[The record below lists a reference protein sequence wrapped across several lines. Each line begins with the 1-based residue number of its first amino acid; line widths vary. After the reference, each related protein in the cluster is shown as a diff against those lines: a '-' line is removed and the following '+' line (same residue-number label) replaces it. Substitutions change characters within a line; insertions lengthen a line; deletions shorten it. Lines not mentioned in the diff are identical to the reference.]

1 MLSVNPKTEF
11 VPSLFFSVPYFFTSA
26 SCLGQ
31 ALAEAEGA
39 GGGCLS
45 VCLLGADRTIFSEFR
60 GIWQQK
66 QLFCLRSQGILGS
79 MLECIMGVLS
89 TSRAVSPRKKALHLI
104 QNTMKLHLP
113 TGLFKAVMATFA
125 LVAHY
130 TQAETVT
137 AWSTPEFGGPV
148 FTWVGGSENW
158 NDAANWKNANEEAAS
173 VGRVDNKGPV
183 MIFGDGV
190 TANLNNLGHGTDTS
204 DAGGIIVGTGSEVTC
219 GLGRWSGNVWVG
231 EDSTLTTRF
240 SQEQKNSTSTDKQ
253 TTHATFYVDGTLIL
267 DQEVANFTDLGGTRQ
282 FHIGK
287 KGFIDFSKVTT
298 LNVSGTLNLE
308 VVVDP
313 STEFTPIEGVKNRV
327 VSDQADVTRSIIS
340 SGLNLKDKFASV
352 RLLAV
357 TDTPDSYELQAADSF
372 TVNYASDGVS
382 VTYKGKGYA
391 YMDLQRGG
399 NFTWTHLG
407 DGWTVVGGDG
417 TDTTFMNG
425 DSVTLT
431 SAGTATVSGAVSV
444 ASFTLGEGVSYTLDI
459 QDGASFTVD
468 SGNAFESWLNE
479 NLTITGT
486 DGKFAFTMAD
496 NWEAAGDCRIIL
508 AEGSNVGAVSVAGA
522 FAYNLNNEA
531 SSSNLRGADLYL
543 EDGSKLVIRN
553 GVAGGA
559 SVDAGIGDI
568 HVNGAAQL
576 YVYGS
581 ANATITDKV
590 VGASLDKRDGGSVT
604 FAGGVEV
611 DVLDVSQGTVNI
623 TSDSTIQKL
632 WSGATLNLNSGVINA
647 GQLRTREEGNSTVN
661 INSGATLNV
670 TGNTNDHSTSAS
682 ILLAHW
688 PGTGILNL
696 NGGNFNSPEAM
707 MKLSWSG
714 KGIFNALRGEA
725 NIYGI
730 NAWAQSGFNG
740 EFNLGSA
747 ADGSARVN
755 IGGGHLVNMQG
766 GAVINLGGGTLGAT
780 ADWAIRYNANVT
792 GSPASY
798 INLISAQQGTTVD
811 TLDAADE
818 TTARTI
824 TFENGLAGSGKL
836 VKVGAGTL
844 VLNGAA
850 QAYAAAVP
858 GEGAGTPEVPGFTG
872 TVVLQEGA
880 LTVKDAGV
888 IGGGKLLIG
897 RGLTASVAQVTTGE
911 GEEATQ
917 TAGTYSLTQGTLG
930 VQGGTGVATLE
941 GNLTLGGG
949 TLSFD
954 SLGTSE
960 AALHV
965 TGAVTLA
972 DSASVVVEWSGIG
985 MSEELSTQ
993 YKVLSG
999 TGLTAGATEAFEL
1012 AGTLTDMYK
1021 GNFVVAADGTLTL
1034 TLSERTDML
1043 CWNSGD
1049 WNTSAE
1055 SWTREG
1061 NAAVYADGQPVFF
1074 TNEATGKTVNIAE
1087 GVTVNP
1093 SRMVVT
1099 GTDFTISGAGSI
1111 AGTGSLRVAE
1121 GASITIETANTYS
1134 GGTEIEKGAVVTIRN
1149 SSALGRAEGVAET
1162 KELGSI
1168 SGTGTLVVDAT
1179 NAVVAIRGNG
1189 AELFTGT
1196 LHVKSGYLYAGE
1208 VNNNGSGADA
1218 SFRASRINVENGA
1231 EFSAHFGVGTLGA
1244 GLNSAKVISADVGL
1258 ASGST
1263 LRTVDGCVEFSGKV
1277 QFNVADLAAETPS
1290 YNAEGVTRLNTYW
1303 DKFINLSGLVEG
1315 SGEVRFS
1322 SSSGGSYL
1330 AISGNEN
1337 TFDGIYSV
1345 NTSNTGIVLCADNAA
1360 NAAGIRIDTGANFL
1374 RVQTAAAAISSLNGT
1389 SADALV
1395 YGSLGSSATL
1405 AISSGTYAGKIQDTA
1420 NGLDAGVSLGIIKQ
1434 GEGTLT
1440 LSGAMQYSGTT
1451 EVKSGLLAFTGTE
1464 PLTLGRIVMN
1474 AAAQLTTE
1482 SALTLGAG
1490 ASLAFDMSAPAADT
1504 SYISVNAGTL
1514 ALTDA
1519 SCNINLTNIDS
1530 LKSGQYV
1537 LASWIEGNS
1546 ALSADKFKILGTE
1559 ESSLECTLEI
1569 VDNRLLLNVVDISTT
1584 WDPTLDTWAV
1594 GSQFGISETATF
1606 DNGEA
1611 ATFAVI
1617 DTLEEVNIQGSLQVG
1632 PMVVMAGDTGSYKF
1646 TKADDASGLSSIS
1659 SLNVQSGVAE
1669 FEVGDLSIAGALT
1682 NASQMTTDG
1691 SVAAATVNN
1700 SGTLDIAGTLSGD
1713 VTNTGYLKAATI
1725 EGSSF
1730 TSTGG
1735 SLELSGADALNS
1747 TVATITNTELK
1758 GSWTAEGSG
1767 ITIGKGTVVS
1777 GSVGL
1782 SGVSINSAIG
1792 VKGSA
1797 SLDLSG
1803 NLLLSGFETENF
1815 YGYADDTKDG
1825 FATTSTLY
1833 KEVVVKDS
1841 GFSGSII
1848 STNAQINGEDAV
1860 LNDDGSMTV
1869 HGEMGTQYWVTTND
1883 VTYGGTP
1890 ATDTTGAT
1898 GFILN
1903 GADLNLVES
1912 LDSAMVDGIV
1922 VNASGS
1928 TLNIGADA
1936 VIAGSQISGTS
1947 AEKELTLA
1955 GSGKL
1960 LNGGA
1965 TSLADGLKL
1974 SEGWKGTVVLD
1985 GVEVS
1990 TAVDI
1995 SPLSTSDSV
2004 ISLGDASLAAGGSLS
2019 ASNSTLALEGVLSV
2033 QDLGASTMISAG
2045 KVEVGSGFDVVLA
2058 EGILSKE
2065 IDGTWTIVS
2074 SESAVANRVAPS
2086 EISGKSG
2093 KDNLYTYEY
2102 KWDDE
2107 GKTLSLVG
2115 SLAAETGFKDGATD
2129 VALVGGGVAENTLSS
2144 ETTVG
2149 NLIVSNHTDG
2159 SQVEYTISGASL
2171 KVSGDLTVGT
2181 TDGTDVSLTVDNS
2194 ITVKGNATVNNN
2206 GTLTME
2212 GGSTLVVEKDL
2223 TADRLTIASLTEK
2236 QSTMITANKIT
2247 ATTAGEDV
2255 IIHLMDD
2262 VVSKLTDADLT
2273 EATYK
2278 LLSVGQGIVLDAA
2291 NMVESGLSLSQ
2302 ENLEAFA
2309 KASKDVSLGV
2319 VPEATTFALRGAG
2332 TPVISLIVRGLTLE
2346 EQTWD
2351 TSETGTDRLAL
2362 GTLSDGV
2369 MKLESND
2376 ILDSVRKVVVT
2387 KDTTLDLSSDDD
2399 DPVNI
2404 NGLSGDKTLTVSGND
2419 DKVNITTDVK
2429 QDNGTIADDGKYD
2442 GALKLYKVAAKVS
2455 GQYGSI
2461 PAGLGSGTLE
2471 KNGVLVG
2478 EGATAELDVNDSLVV
2493 LDGGS
2498 LSGDSKMVRGALAVK
2513 STNAAIA
2520 AGNIKVSTGNSLTV
2534 SGTAI
2539 AIVGNATG
2547 NATDSMVLDVKSTG
2561 THVIADLGKVN
2572 GNEGEVAIVDE
2583 QNKSIAVMD
2592 KYFSSVRLE
2601 NGKVV
2606 ADRNTS
2612 YYSDKAD
2619 ESLSANGAAG
2629 MQLAD
2634 AVLVKLNPQATA
2646 PQGDLAG
2653 VLNMLD
2659 TATGAAADE
2668 LGASLAGASTAV
2680 LGMAV
2685 SGDVDR
2691 QLQAIRNRTTTM
2703 GVDQSVANEDMPY
2716 FNAWINAEGD
2726 RSELSESGTEGGYEL
2741 SSWGGTVGF
2750 DVDLCPT
2757 FTAGMALT
2765 AMYGDID
2772 TTGAD
2777 KASGNI
2783 DTYYVTAF
2791 ARYAPSAWTHTFVA
2805 TVGMS
2810 DISLDRH
2817 VAGAEM
2823 EGETDGL
2830 SFGLM
2835 YEVGRVFA
2843 LTEDGSTCLQP
2854 VFNVTWKH
2862 TAIDAYTEDGSDL
2875 ALEVDEQTLDTVTFG
2890 LGARLQTV
2898 VGESMYNRTS
2908 ILEARVLAKADVGD
2922 RSGSADVAISALPG
2936 AKASVDSAEMGA
2948 FGLEAGAGLTIPV
2961 GDEGGSIFMDASVEL
2976 RSDYTNVNGTV
2987 GYRINF

>member
-1 MLSVNPKTEF
+1 
-11 VPSLFFSVPYFFTSA
+11 
-26 SCLGQ
+26 
-31 ALAEAEGA
+31 
-39 GGGCLS
+39 
-45 VCLLGADRTIFSEFR
+45 
-60 GIWQQK
+60 
-66 QLFCLRSQGILGS
+66 
-79 MLECIMGVLS
+79 
-89 TSRAVSPRKKALHLI
+89 
-104 QNTMKLHLP
+104 
-113 TGLFKAVMATFA
+113 MATFA

-137 AWSTPEFGGPV
+137 AWSTPEFGGPE

-158 NDAANWKNANEEAAS
+158 NDAANWRNANGEAAS
-173 VGRVDNKGPV
+173 VDRVNNKGPV

-240 SQEQKNSTSTDKQ
+240 SQQQKNSTSTDNQ
-253 TTHATFYVDGTLIL
+253 TTHATYYVDGTLIL
-267 DQEVANFTDLGGTRQ
+267 DQVAANFTDAGGTRQ

-298 LNVSGTLNLE
+298 LEVSGTLNLE
-308 VVVDP
+308 VVVDT

-327 VSDQADVTRSIIS
+327 VSDQADLTRSIIS
-340 SGLNLKDKFASV
+340 SGLNLEDKFASV

-357 TDTPDSYELQAADSF
+357 TDTPGSYELQAADSF

-444 ASFTLGEGVSYTLDI
+444 ASFTLGESVSYTLDI
-459 QDGASFTVD
+459 QDGASFTVG
-468 SGNAFESWLNE
+468 SGNVFESWLNE

-531 SSSNLRGADLYL
+531 SSSNLRGADLHL

-553 GVAGGA
+553 GVVGGA

-576 YVYGS
+576 WVYGS

-590 VGASLDKRDGGSVT
+590 VGAGSLDKRDGGSVT

-632 WSGATLNLNSGVINA
+632 YSGATLNLNSGVINA
-647 GQLRTREEGNSTVN
+647 GQLRTREQADSTVN

-670 TGNTNDHSTSAS
+670 TGNTNEHSTSAS
-682 ILLAHW
+682 ILLGHW
-688 PGTGILNL
+688 SGTGILNL

-725 NIYGI
+725 NVYGI
-730 NAWAQSGFNG
+730 NAWSQSGFNG

-755 IGGGHLVNMQG
+755 IGGGHIVNMQG

-780 ADWAIRYNANVT
+780 ADWAIRYNAAQT

-811 TLDAADE
+811 TLDAANK

-858 GEGAGTPEVPGFTG
+858 GEGEGAGTPEVPGFTG

-985 MSEELSTQ
+985 MSEDLSTQ

-1012 AGTLTDMYK
+1012 AGTVTDMYK

-1087 GVTVNP
+1087 EVTVNP

-1099 GTDFTISGAGSI
+1099 GTDFTISGDGSI

-1134 GGTEIEKGAVVTIRN
+1134 GGTEIGKDAVVTIRN
-1149 SSALGRAEGVAET
+1149 SSALGRAEGEAET

-1196 LHVKSGYLYAGE
+1196 LHVKSGKLYAGE
-1208 VNNNGSGADA
+1208 VDNNGSGADA

-1290 YNAEGVTRLNTYW
+1290 YNTEGVTQLNTYW

-1315 SGEVRFS
+1315 SGEVHFS

-1337 TFDGIYSV
+1337 TFDGTYAV

-1420 NGLDAGVSLGIIKQ
+1420 DGLNAGVSLGIIKQ

-1537 LASWIEGNS
+1537 LASWVEGNS

-1569 VDNRLLLNVVDISTT
+1569 VDNRLLLNVVDISST

-1594 GSQFGISETATF
+1594 GLQFGISETATF

-1611 ATFAVI
+1611 ATFAAI
-1617 DTLEEVNIQGSLQVG
+1617 DTLEEVKIQGSLQVG

-1669 FEVGDLSIAGALT
+1669 FAVGDLSIAGALS

-1883 VTYGGTP
+1883 VTYGGTS

-1936 VIAGSQISGTS
+1936 EIAGSQISGTS

-1985 GVEVS
+1985 GVEVG

-2033 QDLGASTMISAG
+2033 LDLGASTMISAG
-2045 KVEVGSGFDVVLA
+2045 KVEVGSGFDVALA
-2058 EGILSKE
+2058 EGVLSKK
-2065 IDGTWTIVS
+2065 IDETWTIVS
-2074 SESAVANRVAPS
+2074 SESAVANQVAPS

-2115 SLAAETGFKDGATD
+2115 SLAAETGFEMTDSATD
-2129 VALVGGGVAENTLSS
+2129 VALVGGGVVENTLSS
-2144 ETTVG
+2144 DTTVG
-2149 NLIVSNHTDG
+2149 NLIVSNHTEG

-2171 KVSGDLTVGT
+2171 EVSGDLTVGT
-2181 TDGTDVSLTVDNS
+2181 TDGTDVSLTVGNS
-2194 ITVKGNATVNNN
+2194 ITVQGNATVNNN

-2212 GGSTLVVEKDL
+2212 GGSTLVVEGVL

-2236 QSTMITANKIT
+2236 QSTMITANEIT

-2273 EATYK
+2273 ETTYK
-2278 LLSVGQGIVLDAA
+2278 LLTAVQGIVLDEA
-2291 NMVESGLSLSQ
+2291 NIVQSGLSLSK
-2302 ENLEAFA
+2302 ENLDAFA
-2309 KASKDVSLGV
+2309 KASKDVILGV

-2332 TPVISLIVRGLTLE
+2332 APVISLIVRGLTLE

-2351 TSETGTDRLAL
+2351 TSETGTDKMTL
-2362 GTLSDGV
+2362 GTLTDGV
-2369 MKLESND
+2369 MKLDGNN
-2376 ILDSVRKVVVT
+2376 ILDSVRKVNVT
-2387 KDTTLDLSSDDD
+2387 QDTTLDLSSDDEAA
-2399 DPVNI
+2399 VNI
-2404 NGLSGDKTLTVSGND
+2404 NGLSGDKNLIVSGNGD
-2419 DKVNITTDVK
+2419 IVNITTAVK
-2429 QDNGTIADDGKYD
+2429 QDNGTIAAGKYD
-2442 GALKLYKVAAKVS
+2442 GALKLYDVAAKVS

-2461 PAGLGSGTLE
+2461 PAELGSGTLE

-2478 EGATAELDVNDSLVV
+2478 KDATAELDVNDSLVV

-2498 LSGDSKMVRGALAVK
+2498 LSGDSAMDGGALAVR
-2513 STNAAIA
+2513 STNAAIV
-2520 AGNIKVSTGNSLTV
+2520 AGNIKVDTGDSLTID
-2534 SGTAI
+2534 GTDI
-2539 AIVGNATG
+2539 AIVGQ
-2547 NATDSMVLDVKSTG
+2547 ATDSMVLDVQGTG
-2561 THVIADLGKVN
+2561 KHVIADLGKVK
-2572 GNEGEVAIVDE
+2572 GAAGEVAIVDE

-2592 KYFSSVRLE
+2592 KYFSGVRLE

-2612 YYSDKAD
+2612 YYSDKAG
-2619 ESLSANGAAG
+2619 ESMSANGAAG

-2634 AVLVKLNPQATA
+2634 AAMVALNPQATA

-2741 SSWGGTVGF
+2741 NSWGGTVGF
-2750 DVDLCPT
+2750 DADLCPT
-2757 FTAGMALT
+2757 LTAGMALT
-2765 AMYGDID
+2765 AMYGDLD

-2817 VAGAEM
+2817 VAGAEV

-2843 LTEDGSTCLQP
+2843 LDEDGSTCLQP

-2898 VGESMYNRTS
+2898 VGESIYNRTS
-2908 ILEARVLAKADVGD
+2908 ILEARLLAKADVGD
-2922 RSGSADVAISALPG
+2922 RSGSSDVALAALPEANG
-2936 AKASVDSAEMGA
+2936 SVDSAEMGA

-2961 GDEGGSIFMDASVEL
+2961 GQEGGSIFMDASVEL

-2987 GYRINF
+2987 GYRVNF